1 MSTPARTTIRINPTS
16 WNAGFRFDHAQLR
29 PAPREVLTIAGQASV
44 ADDGSLLHEGD
55 VAAQLSLAVHHVEEI
70 LARVDLTLADAFSI
84 TIFTTDV
91 PATLAA
97 YEALTERLD
106 AHGATPPAALVGV
119 AALALPGLAVEIT
132 AQAGR

>member
-1 MSTPARTTIRINPTS
+1 MTTPTPTTIRINPTS

-29 PAPREVLTIAGQASV
+29 PAPREVLTVAGQASV
-44 ADDGSLLHEGD
+44 ADDGSVLHDGD
-55 VAAQLSLAVHHVEEI
+55 VAAQLSLAVHHIEEI
-70 LARVDLTLADAFSI
+70 LARVDMTLADVFSL
-84 TIFTTDV
+84 TVYTTDIA
-91 PATLAA
+91 ATLAA